1 MMAVI
6 YLLVPSPQL
15 RHHSSSHATIGPSPL
30 SPLELNVSFSF
41 YTVFSDQFV
50 SPLFLSS
57 MNGAEVWDFEFTPQD
72 V

>member
-1 MMAVI
+1 MAVI
-6 YLLVPSPQL
+6 YLLVPAPQL
-15 RHHSSSHATIGPSPL
+15 RHHSSSHMTIGPGPL

-41 YTVFSDQFV
+41 NTVFLNQFV
-50 SPLFLSS
+50 SPLLSS

>member
-6 YLLVPSPQL
+6 YLLVPGPQL
-15 RHHSSSHATIGPSPL
+15 HHHSSSHTTIGPGPL

-50 SPLFLSS
+50 SPLLSS
-57 MNGAEVWDFEFTPQD
+57 MNGVEVWDFEFTPQD

>member
-6 YLLVPSPQL
+6 YLLVPVPQL
-15 RHHSSSHATIGPSPL
+15 HHHSSSHTTIGLGPL

-50 SPLFLSS
+50 SPLLSS

>member
-6 YLLVPSPQL
+6 YLLVPGPQL
-15 RHHSSSHATIGPSPL
+15 HHHSSSHTAIGLGPL

-50 SPLFLSS
+50 SPLVSS
-57 MNGAEVWDFEFTPQD
+57 MNGAEVRDFEFTPQD